1 MKAIVIYYSH
11 KGRTAN
17 YAREIAMYLWSKGIS
32 VSLCSVS
39 DFDRNKAKEADLLLT
54 GCWTCGWFIINQ
66 HPHEQWK
73 SLAKTISG
81 IFPIEKTLFFTTY
94 KIRTG
99 SMFRNMKHAMNI
111 PASTRVHRL
120 QSRTG
125 KLSEHDRGLLNLFI
139 NK

>member
-81 IFPIEKTLFFTTY
+81 IFPIEKTLFFTT
-94 KIRTG
+94 
-99 SMFRNMKHAMNI
+99 
-111 PASTRVHRL
+111 RVHRL

-125 KLSEHDRGLLNLFI
+125 KLSEHDRELLNLFI

>member
-81 IFPIEKTLFFTTY
+81 IFPIEKTLFFTTH

-125 KLSEHDRGLLNLFI
+125 KLSEHDRELLNLFI

>member
-54 GCWTCGWFIINQ
+54 GCW
-66 HPHEQWK
+66 
-73 SLAKTISG
+73 S
-81 IFPIEKTLFFTTY
+81 
-94 KIRTG
+94 
-99 SMFRNMKHAMNI
+99 
-111 PASTRVHRL
+111 
-120 QSRTG
+120 
-125 KLSEHDRGLLNLFI
+125 
-139 NK
+139 